1 MHAPLRAIA
10 LFLALPTL
18 TLAQEIVEREFAP
31 NIVVPQRRV
40 VPIRHNQPVVIT
52 GVTANVAILEQVATT
67 TLDIAL
73 SNPGHARAEAEVLV
87 PVPDGAVIR
96 AFDFEGKSAEPAARI
111 LPKEEA
117 RRIYERIVNQSRDPA
132 LLEFV
137 GYNVVRSAV
146 FPVEPRG
153 TQKVRLIFEQVLGG
167 DGPRSDYELIRS
179 QSLDF
184 TIPWTVNV
192 RVESKSP
199 ISTIYSPTHE
209 VETRRESPN
218 IIHVSAGPPPAPQ
231 FGQPQPGQPQPRPA
245 ATTAAAAMQPGPF
258 RLSYLLERDSMTPT
272 LYAYPDAKVGGGYF
286 LLLVGMPAQS
296 PEASD
301 AAKIRRELTL
311 VLDTSGSMA
320 GEKFTQAISAARQTL
335 HGLDDGELFNVI
347 AYCDTISPLAS
358 APLVKSTATMTQAEA
373 FLTAL
378 RSNGGTNIHD
388 ALTEALRPAPV
399 ENTLPLVLFLTD
411 GLPTVG
417 QTSEIAIR
425 NVATRANPA
434 FRRIFPFGVGFDVN
448 APLLTKIAADTRG
461 SPVFVSPNEDVEVKV
476 GQIFRRMKGPILASP
491 ELRFAG
497 AGAGD
502 VVPVMDVLPSTLPD
516 VFTGDQIIVLGRYV
530 GASPLSCS
538 LTGNFAGK
546 STTRKFDLAVD
557 QATVRNSFV
566 PRLWASR
573 KIGVLIEAVQ
583 ALGADRRPG
592 ESPTPQYTAKMKEL
606 TDEIVRLSTE
616 FGILTEY
623 TAFLAEEGSN
633 LDAPARV
640 RYAYDALSSGAGAR
654 SGGRGVSQSKNES
667 KLKAQSAPTL
677 RNAYFDADQ
686 NEVTTNNVQQ
696 LSDKTLYRRVGRWIE
711 SAVVGREK
719 DTPARTIAYNTPE
732 FEVLLTQLVTENRQ
746 SLLAVPG
753 DVLLDVRGELVLV
766 QLPTPTGNEQ
776 P

>member
-1 MHAPLRAIA
+1 MHAPLRALA
-10 LFLALPTL
+10 VFLALPIL
-18 TLAQEIVEREFAP
+18 TLAQEIVERDFAP

-40 VPIRHNQPVVIT
+40 VPIRHTQPVVIT
-52 GVTANVAILEQVATT
+52 GVSASVAIVEQVATT

-117 RRIYERIVNQSRDPA
+117 RRIYERIVSASRDPA

-153 TQKVRLIFEQVLGG
+153 TQKIRLVFEQVLGG
-167 DGPRSDYELIRS
+167 DGPRIDYELIRS

-184 TIPWTVNV
+184 NIPWSVSV
-192 RVESKSP
+192 RIESKSP
-199 ISTIYSPTHE
+199 ISTVYSPTHE

-218 IIHVSAGPPPAPQ
+218 VIHVSAGRPPAP
-231 FGQPQPGQPQPRPA
+231 PQPGRPAPPQPPA
-245 ATTAAAAMQPGPF
+245 PTSNMQPGPF
-258 RLSYLLERDSMTPT
+258 RLSYLLERDGLTPT
-272 LYAYPDAKVGGGYF
+272 LYAYPDPKVGGGYF

-296 PEASD
+296 PEASENTR
-301 AAKIRRELTL
+301 IRRELTL

-388 ALTEALRPAPV
+388 ALTEALRPTAV

-425 NVATRANPA
+425 TVATKANPA
-434 FRRIFPFGVGFDVN
+434 ARRIFPFGVGFDVN
-448 APLLTKIAADTRG
+448 VPLLSKLAAETRG
-461 SPVFVSPNEDVEVKV
+461 APVFVLPNEDVEVKV

-491 ELRFAG
+491 ELRFAS
-497 AGAGD
+497 AGPPG

-530 GASPLSCS
+530 GSSPLSCS

-546 STTRKFDLAVD
+546 TTTRKFDLAVD

-592 ESPTPQYTAKMKEL
+592 ESPTPQHLAKVKEL

-633 LDAPARV
+633 LDQPARLH
-640 RYAYDALSSGAGAR
+640 AAMDSISSGYMAR
-654 SGGRGVSQSKNES
+654 SGGRGVSQGKNEG
-667 KLKAQSAPTL
+667 KFKQQAALTL
-677 RNAYFDADQ
+677 NNMYYDADQ
-686 NEVTTNNVQQ
+686 REVITTNVQQ
-696 LSDKTLYRRVGRWIE
+696 LSDKTLYRRVGKWIE

-719 DTPARTIAYNTPE
+719 DTPARAIAFNTPE
-732 FEVLLTQLVTENRQ
+732 FDVLLTQLVTENRQ
-746 SLLAVPG
+746 SLLAVSG
-753 DVLLDVRGELVLV
+753 DVLLDVSGELVLV
-766 QLPTPTGNEQ
+766 QLPTPTAGEQ